1 MGWTVSLPGHA
12 MGRWLDKE
20 VVAGVDHG
28 MGRQACPISTPSYT
42 SAGKAILGVRGQYV
56 GMDRGEVAWVVVWMS
71 GLLWHGTWDP
81 IGNVMYVCYNED

>member
-1 MGWTVSLPGHA
+1 

-42 SAGKAILGVRGQYV
+42 SAGKALLGVRGQHV
-56 GMDRGEVAWVVVWMS
+56 GMHGQGGGSMGVVWMS

-81 IGNVMYVCYNED
+81 IGNVMYVCYDED